1 MMMMM
6 SLLYGYPRAIMMA
19 RNTTTIRT
27 RAFILNREFVCQVG
41 KIGYRGGMRPI
52 TPHCGCLFFFI
63 GADCY
68 ILLLLSI
75 SIVVVFITFVAEY
88 IERVSRLTTSLL
100 DR

>member
-1 MMMMM
+1 
-6 SLLYGYPRAIMMA
+6 MMA

-41 KIGYRGGMRPI
+41 KIGYRGGIRPI
-52 TPHCGCLFFFI
+52 TPHCGCLFFFR

>member
-1 MMMMM
+1 MIA
-6 SLLYGYPRAIMMA
+6 L
-19 RNTTTIRT
+19 NTTTIRT
-27 RAFILNREFVCQVG
+27 RAFIFIHEFVCQVG
-41 KIGYRGGMRPI
+41 KIGYRGGIRPI

-75 SIVVVFITFVAEY
+75 PIVVVFITFVAEY